1 VILFIA
7 MAIAT
12 VSILVVGTLA
22 AADIIRFGPRDTAP
36 DHPLRERSST

>member
-12 VSILVVGTLA
+12 MSILVVGTLA
-22 AADIIRFGPRDTAP
+22 AADIIRFGPRDITPADP
-36 DHPLRERSST
+36 VRDRSTR